1 MSKLKVSKGKILVAE
16 PSVLT
21 DSSFNRSIVLLTE
34 HNENGSVGFI
44 FNKPTEYTIGD
55 ILPEV
60 DSTLRVYF
68 GGPVSEGNL
77 YYVHRIPELIPD
89 SIEVGD
95 GFYWGG
101 DFEAVMEL
109 LKEDIISKNDIRF
122 FLGYSGWSSQQL
134 EEELTTYSWVVIE
147 NKFQDL
153 FEINHNSFW
162 KDEITKFGGVY
173 RIWANAPANP
183 SYN

>member
-77 YYVHRIPELIPD
+77 YYVHRIPELIPE

-109 LKEDIISKNDIRF
+109 LKEDIIRKTTSASSLVTAAGHHSSSRKN
-122 FLGYSGWSSQQL
+122 
-134 EEELTTYSWVVIE
+134 
-147 NKFQDL
+147 
-153 FEINHNSFW
+153 
-162 KDEITKFGGVY
+162 
-173 RIWANAPANP
+173 
-183 SYN
+183 